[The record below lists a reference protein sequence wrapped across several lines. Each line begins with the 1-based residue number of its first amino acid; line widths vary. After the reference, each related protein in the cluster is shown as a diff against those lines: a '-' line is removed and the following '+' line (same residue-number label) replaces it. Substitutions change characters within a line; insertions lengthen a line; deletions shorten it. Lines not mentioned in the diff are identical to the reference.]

1 MIAKRYDD
9 ELMYSVMK
17 CEGDKKYKYCTDTEN
32 GKLVF
37 KKPGKDFLGAKKENI
52 MNLYVIEGSLYIG
65 EYVGK

>member
-17 CEGDKKYKYCTDTEN
+17 CEGDKKYKYCTRD
-32 GKLVF
+32 GKLAF
-37 KKPGKDFLGAKKENI
+37 KKPSKDFLGATKENI

-65 EYVGK
+65 EYVGNGE